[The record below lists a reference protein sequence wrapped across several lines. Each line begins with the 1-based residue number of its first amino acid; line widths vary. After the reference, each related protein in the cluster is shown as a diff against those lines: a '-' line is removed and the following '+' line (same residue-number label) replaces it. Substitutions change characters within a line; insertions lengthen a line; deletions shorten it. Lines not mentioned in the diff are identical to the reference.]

1 MPSILLQIAFVIFFI
16 WSIIML
22 VQDFKLAR
30 KVWMN
35 VLLHAS
41 VAVVSLHFFLS
52 FYTM

>member
-1 MPSILLQIAFVIFFI
+1 MPSILVQIAFLIIFI

-22 VQDFKLAR
+22 VQDLKVSR

-41 VAVVSLHFFLS
+41 VAVVSLHFFLA
-52 FYTM
+52 F